1 MPAHPC
7 PGKHESQ
14 ESKVPSTDE
23 QINKVW
29 AVHTMDYYSV
39 RKRKEILTPATTWM
53 NLEGYAKSKKSDKKG
68 QMFYDSSYIKY
79 PEEAESDTESQ

>member
-1 MPAHPC
+1 
-7 PGKHESQ
+7 
-14 ESKVPSTDE
+14 
-23 QINKVW
+23 
-29 AVHTMDYYSV
+29 MDYYSV

-68 QMFYDSSYIKY
+68 QMLYDSSYIKY